1 MSKLVRCLFTS
12 ALFICLAAP
21 AAWAQM
27 DGRQIIQEMKNRHE
41 SSSEYSTEVM
51 LLVDK
56 KGNRERRLLKSYSK
70 KGAQGLSRYLMVF
83 LEPANVRGTAMLTWE
98 HKDRDDDQW
107 LYLPS
112 MRKMQRIASGSKQGY
127 FMGTD
132 FTYGDLEPES
142 LDDYT
147 YTILRS
153 EKIGDHDCWVIE
165 AKPVSRKV
173 LKKTGYG
180 RRLLW
185 VRKDIFFA
193 PKIAFYDRRNR
204 LVKTQTCYDLTN
216 IKGKMW
222 RAKKV
227 LMDNQQREHKTVRA
241 VKNLVIDRPL
251 SDDIFTSRFL
261 LSERHLQ

>member
-1 MSKLVRCLFTS
+1 MSRIVRCLLAS

-27 DGRQIIQEMKNRHE
+27 DGKQIIQEMKDRHE
-41 SSSEYSTEVM
+41 SSSEYTTEVM

-70 KGAQGLSRYLMVF
+70 KTPQGLSRHLMVF

-98 HKDRDDDQW
+98 QKGRDDDQW

-142 LDDYT
+142 IDDYT
-147 YTILRS
+147 YTILHS

-165 AKPVSRKV
+165 AKPLNRKV

-180 RRLLW
+180 KRLLW

-193 PKIAFYDRRNR
+193 PKIAFYDRRGR
-204 LVKTQTCYDLTN
+204 LVKVQTCHDLTQ

-241 VKNLVIDRPL
+241 VQQQVIGQPL
-251 SDDIFTSRFL
+251 SDDIFTARFL

>member
-1 MSKLVRCLFTS
+1 MASMFRFLLVS

-21 AAWAQM
+21 AAWAGM
-27 DGRQIIQEMKNRHE
+27 NGKQIIQEMKNRHE
-41 SSSEYSTEVM
+41 SASEATTEVM

-56 KGNRERRLLKSYSK
+56 KGNREKRLLKSYSK
-70 KGAQGLSRYLMVF
+70 KDAQGLSRYLMVF
-83 LEPANVRGTAMLTWE
+83 LEPSNVRGTAMLTWE
-98 HKDRDDDQW
+98 HNDRDDDQW

-142 LDDYT
+142 IDDYT

-153 EKIGDHDCWVIE
+153 EKLGDDDCWVIE
-165 AKPVSRKV
+165 AKPLNRKV

-180 RRLLW
+180 KRLLW

-193 PKIAFYDRRNR
+193 PKVEFYDRRGR
-204 LVKTQTCYDLTN
+204 LLKVQTCHDLTRV
-216 IKGKMW
+216 KGKMW
-222 RAKKV
+222 RARKV
-227 LMDNQQREHKTVRA
+227 LMDNRQREHQTVRA
-241 VKNLVIDRPL
+241 VQKQVIDQPI
-251 SDDIFTSRFL
+251 SDEMFTSRYL